1 MITETVNNDFNFY
14 PSRKRFKMKVELQR
28 YAKREGIRQS
38 DCGSYV
44 GWDIT
49 VDEDNKK
56 IIIKTENNV
65 YVKDLK

>member
-28 YAKREGIRQS
+28 YAKREGNRQS
-38 DCGSYV
+38 DCASYV
-44 GWDIT
+44 KWDIT

-56 IIIKTENNV
+56 VIIQTESAV